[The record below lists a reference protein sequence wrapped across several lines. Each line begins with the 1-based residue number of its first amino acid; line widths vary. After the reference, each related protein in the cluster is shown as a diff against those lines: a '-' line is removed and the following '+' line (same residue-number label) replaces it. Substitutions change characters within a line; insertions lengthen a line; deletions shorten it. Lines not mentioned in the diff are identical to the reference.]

1 MKGADMFTTGGLSTD
16 WAAWLAI
23 GATVVSALALVALH
37 LLSPEL
43 HPSWRMVSEY
53 VNGNHCWVLT
63 VVFLTWALGSFAL
76 ALALLPIGSG
86 WLGVAGLVFLVLAGV
101 GEAMG
106 GLFDVNHRLH
116 GAAFA
121 IGVPALPIAAILLTI
136 AARQAALEVPIW
148 AAVLPILSVAVMAVS
163 MAMLF
168 SSLKAAGITMSPG
181 SPPLAALPDGVSAWN
196 GWANRLVFATYYLW
210 VILAGRAV
218 LATTQG

>member
-1 MKGADMFTTGGLSTD
+1 MKGTDKMFTTNDFSTD

-23 GATVVSALALVALH
+23 GATLVSAFALVALH
-37 LLSPEL
+37 FLSPQI

-53 VNGNHCWVLT
+53 ANGNHRWVLT

-76 ALALLPIGSG
+76 AFALLPSG
-86 WLGVAGLVFLVLAGV
+86 NGWIGVAGLLFLVLAGV

-106 GLFDVNHRLH
+106 GLFDINHRLH

-136 AARQAALEVPIW
+136 AARRAGLEVPIW
-148 AAVLPILSVAVMAVS
+148 ATVLPILSVAVMAVS

-168 SSLKAAGITMSPG
+168 SSLKTAGITMSAD
-181 SPPLAALPDGVSAWN
+181 SQPLSALPEGISAWN

-210 VILAGRAV
+210 VVIAGRAV
-218 LATTQG
+218 LTRA

>member
-1 MKGADMFTTGGLSTD
+1 MFTTGGPDTD
-16 WAAWLAI
+16 WAAGLAI
-23 GATVVSALALVALH
+23 GATLVSALALVALH
-37 LLSPEL
+37 FLSPQM

-53 VNGNHCWVLT
+53 ANGGHRWVLT
-63 VVFLTWALGSFAL
+63 VVFLAWALGSFAL
-76 ALALLPIGSG
+76 AFALLPSAQG
-86 WLGVAGLVFLVLAGV
+86 WVGTLGLLFLVLAGA

-136 AARQAALEVPIW
+136 AARRAGLDVPVW
-148 AAVLPILSVAVMAVS
+148 AAALPILSVAVMAAS

-168 SSLKAAGITMSPG
+168 SSLKAAGVTMSAG
-181 SPPLAALPDGVSAWN
+181 SQPLSALPDGVSAWN

-218 LATTQG
+218 LARA

>member
-1 MKGADMFTTGGLSTD
+1 MFTTGGLSTD

-23 GATVVSALALVALH
+23 GATAASALALVALH
-37 LLSPEL
+37 FLSPEL
-43 HPSWRMVSEY
+43 HSSWRMVSEY
-53 VNGNHCWVLT
+53 ANGNHRWVLS
-63 VVFLTWALGSFAL
+63 VVFLAWALGSL
-76 ALALLPIGSG
+76 ALAVALLPTGSG
-86 WLGVAGLVFLVLAGV
+86 WIGVVGLVFLVLAGV

-136 AARQAALEVPIW
+136 AARQAGLEVPIW
-148 AAVLPILSVAVMAVS
+148 AAVLPVLSVAVMALS

-168 SSLKAAGITMSPG
+168 SSLKAAGVTMSPG
-181 SPPLAALPDGVSAWN
+181 SQPLAALPDGVTAWN

-218 LATTQG
+218 LARAAG

>member
-1 MKGADMFTTGGLSTD
+1 MKETDKMFTAGSTYTD
-16 WAAWLAI
+16 SGAWLAI
-23 GATVVSALALVALH
+23 GATLISALALVALH
-37 LLSPEL
+37 VLSPEL

-53 VNGNHCWVLT
+53 ANGNHRWVLT

-76 ALALLPIGSG
+76 AFALRPSVSG
-86 WLGVAGLVFLVLAGV
+86 WVGAAGLLFLVLAGV

-121 IGVPALPIAAILLTI
+121 IGVPALPIAAILLTV
-136 AARQAALEVPIW
+136 AARRAGLDLPVW
-148 AAVLPILSVAVMAVS
+148 AAVLPILSVVLMALS

-168 SSLKAAGITMSPG
+168 SSLKAAGITMSAD
-181 SPPLAALPDGVSAWN
+181 SQPLSALPDGISAWN
-196 GWANRLVFATYYLW
+196 GWANRLVFGTYYLW

-218 LATTQG
+218 LARI

>member
-1 MKGADMFTTGGLSTD
+1 MFTTGGIYTN
-16 WAAWLAI
+16 WAAGLAI
-23 GATVVSALALVALH
+23 GATLVSAFALVALH
-37 LLSPEL
+37 FLSPQL

-53 VNGNHCWVLT
+53 ANGNHRWVLT

-76 ALALLPIGSG
+76 AFALRPAGAG
-86 WLGVAGLVFLVLAGV
+86 WVGAAGLLFLVLAGV

-106 GLFDVNHRLH
+106 GLFDINHRLH

-136 AARQAALEVPIW
+136 AARRTGLDIPIW
-148 AAVLPILSVAVMAVS
+148 ATVLPILSVAAMAVS

-168 SSLKAAGITMSPG
+168 SSLKAAGITVSAG
-181 SPPLAALPDGVSAWN
+181 SQPLSSLPDGVSAWN

-218 LATTQG
+218 LDRA

>member
-1 MKGADMFTTGGLSTD
+1 MFTNGGLSAA

-23 GATVVSALALVALH
+23 GATLVSALALVALH
-37 LLSPEL
+37 FLNPEI

-53 VNGNHCWVLT
+53 ANGNHRWVLT

-76 ALALLPIGSG
+76 AFALLPAGSG
-86 WLGVAGLVFLVLAGV
+86 WLGVAGLAFLALAGV
-101 GEAMG
+101 GEALG
-106 GLFDVNHRLH
+106 GLFDINHRLH

-136 AARQAALEVPIW
+136 AARRAGLDVPIW
-148 AAVLPILSVAVMAVS
+148 AAVLPMLSVAVMAVS

-168 SSLKAAGITMSPG
+168 SSLKAAGITMSAN
-181 SPPLAALPDGVSAWN
+181 SQPLSALPDGVSAWN

-218 LATTQG
+218 LARA

>member
-1 MKGADMFTTGGLSTD
+1 MKAGHKMFTTGGIYTNG
-16 WAAWLAI
+16 AAWLAI
-23 GATVVSALALVALH
+23 GATLVSALALFALH
-37 LLSPEL
+37 FLSPQL

-53 VNGNHCWVLT
+53 ANGNHRWVLT

-76 ALALLPIGSG
+76 ALALLPSANGWIGA
-86 WLGVAGLVFLVLAGV
+86 AGLLFLVIAGV

-106 GLFDVNHRLH
+106 GFFDINHRLH

-136 AARQAALEVPIW
+136 AARRTGLDAPIW
-148 AAVLPILSVAVMAVS
+148 AAAMPILSVAVMAVS

-168 SSLKAAGITMSPG
+168 SSLKTAGITISAD
-181 SPPLAALPDGVSAWN
+181 SQPLSALPDGISAWN

-210 VILAGRAV
+210 VILAARAV
-218 LATTQG
+218 LAKG